1 MIRLHQTFRGLRELE
16 DLWEKT
22 DRMNLLVL
30 GATGGIGIEI
40 VRQSIERGHA
50 VTAFVRTPERLSAFA
65 GRVSIVTGDV
75 LNAVELAHGMRGH
88 DVVLSAFGPRLPI
101 AKSDA
106 HLLRDFAASL
116 TNAMHQAELPRA
128 IVVSTAFLFK
138 DAMLPPAHL
147 FGRLFFPG
155 VVSDA
160 TNMEATLRASGL
172 DIVIVRP
179 PQLKD
184 KPHTGRFRVRE
195 DHLPVFGFSIP
206 RADVADFMI
215 ETAENGAFRDAV
227 VGVCS

>member
-1 MIRLHQTFRGLRELE
+1 MHGDER
-16 DLWEKT
+16 
-22 DRMNLLVL
+22 RMNLLIL
-30 GATGGIGIEI
+30 GATGGIGIEV
-40 VRQSIERGHA
+40 VRQAIERGHA
-50 VTAFVRTPERLSAFA
+50 VTAFVRTPERLKAFA
-65 GRVSIVTGDV
+65 GRVSVATGDV
-75 LNAVELAHGMRGH
+75 LNAVELARVMRDH

-101 AKSDA
+101 ARSDA

-116 TNAMHQAELPRA
+116 TNAMHQASLQRA

-138 DAMLPPAHL
+138 DAMLPPAYL

-160 TNMEATLRASGL
+160 TDMEATLRTSGL
-172 DIVIVRP
+172 DIAIVRP

-184 KPHTGRFRVRE
+184 KPHTGRFRVRP

-215 ETAENGAFRDAV
+215 QTAESGAFSNSV